1 MRWLVRSGARGA
13 NADVHIETSG
23 SGPDLVLIHGWAMH
37 GGIFAPLTPLLARH
51 FRLHVVDLP
60 GHGRSAASG
69 EPTDPA
75 ACAAQIAQRVPPALW
90 VGWSF
95 GGLVSLRAA
104 LTVPERVRGIVEIAA
119 SSCFVSTPDWPH
131 GVPADVF
138 IQFGHGLAGNYRAT
152 IERFLAL
159 ETLGSAQSHDELREL
174 KAHVFE
180 RGDPSLQALEQGLD
194 ILRATDLRGDLA
206 HLPVPSLWIGG
217 RRDRLVPVAA
227 MRWAARHSP
236 AGDFLEIASGH
247 APFLRHAAEVAAAI
261 SDFAGRIDGA

>member
-1 MRWLVRSGARGA
+1 M
-13 NADVHIETSG
+13 HIETFG

-37 GGIFAPLTPLLARH
+37 GGIFAPLTPLLAQH

-60 GHGRSAASG
+60 GHGRSAACG
-69 EPTDPA
+69 ESIEPD
-75 ACAAQIAQRVPPALW
+75 ACAAQIAQHVPPALW

-95 GGLVSLRAA
+95 GGLVSLLAA
-104 LTVPERVRGIVEIAA
+104 LMPSARVRGIVEIAA
-119 SSCFVSTPDWPH
+119 SPCFVSTRDWPH

-138 IQFGHGLAGNYRAT
+138 VQFATGLVENYRAT

-159 ETLGSAQSHDELREL
+159 ETLGSDQSHDELREL

-194 ILRATDLRGDLA
+194 ILRVTDRRGDLA
-206 HLPVPSLWIGG
+206 DLSVPSLWIGG

-227 MRWAARHSP
+227 MRWAAQHSA

-247 APFLRHAAEVAAAI
+247 APFLRHADEVAAAI
-261 SDFAGRIDGA
+261 RAFAGRIDGA

>member
-1 MRWLVRSGARGA
+1 M
-13 NADVHIETSG
+13 HIESSG

-60 GHGRSAASG
+60 GHGHSAASG
-69 EPTDPA
+69 ESIDSA
-75 ACAAQIAQRVPPALW
+75 ACAAHIAQCVPPALW

-104 LTVPERVRGIVEIAA
+104 LALPQRVRGIVEIAA
-119 SSCFVSTPDWPH
+119 SPRFVSTPDWPH

-138 IQFGHGLAGNYRAT
+138 IQFGTGLVENYRAT

-159 ETLGSAQSHDELREL
+159 ETLGSAQSQDELREL

-180 RGDPSLQALEQGLD
+180 RGDPSLRVLEQGLD
-194 ILRATDLRGDLA
+194 ILQATDLRGDLA
-206 HLPVPSLWIGG
+206 HLSVPSLWIAG

-227 MRWAARHSP
+227 MRWAAQHSP

-247 APFLRHAAEVAAAI
+247 APFLRHASEVAEEIIGFAA
-261 SDFAGRIDGA
+261 GIDGA